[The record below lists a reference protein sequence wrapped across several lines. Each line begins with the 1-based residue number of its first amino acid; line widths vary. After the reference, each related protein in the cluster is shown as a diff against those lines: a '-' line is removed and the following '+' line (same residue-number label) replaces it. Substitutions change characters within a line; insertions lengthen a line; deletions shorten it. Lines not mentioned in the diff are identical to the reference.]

1 MFYHFSQDLWAPN
14 LQALDVLP
22 PKSLVSSEFLGQME
36 ICRVFP
42 AGLRAKL
49 PCCRTLKMSQ
59 DVKKNGDKMPTK
71 TERSEVEAKN
81 ECLRMFKDQLPSGKL
96 T

>member
-1 MFYHFSQDLWAPN
+1 
-14 LQALDVLP
+14 
-22 PKSLVSSEFLGQME
+22 
-36 ICRVFP
+36 
-42 AGLRAKL
+42 
-49 PCCRTLKMSQ
+49 MSQ
-59 DVKKNGDKMPTK
+59 DVKKSGDKIPTK